1 MATPK
6 NIRLRNYKAFSTE
19 QQMEIRPVT
28 VLIGKNSSG
37 KSSILKLLPLLA
49 NATAGKMNSPLM
61 LVNDGVSLGTR
72 YEELFHNYNLVGLSL
87 GAAFENGISFDVT
100 YAIDQGN
107 LFAYQYEVTKESN
120 HFNDQITSKDASPLY
135 GMTFP
140 KAYENLGIQQNDMTF
155 KLDYIG
161 PIRKAAPK
169 EIAFEGFNNI
179 SKVGIDGFT
188 AYSVLLNSHLK
199 DDGLFKDVSQWFE
212 ENLEGQKLTFKQNGP
227 SSGSYSLY
235 VRHNEVDVNISQVG
249 QGLGQLLPIVVASY
263 MKNDIDVLAIEQPA
277 LHLHP
282 AAHANVAYR
291 IADSAKN
298 MKRKYVIESHSENF
312 ILGLRNMVA
321 DPTKDFNSEDVVI
334 YFVDTSE
341 VGATLDKIEILPS
354 GELTSWPTGIFS
366 ESFDLMSEIMGH
378 SK

>member
-1 MATPK
+1 MATLK
-6 NIRLRNYKAFSTE
+6 NIHIRNYKAFSTE
-19 QQMEIRPVT
+19 QQIEIRPVT

-37 KSSILKLLPLLA
+37 KSSILKLFPLFA
-49 NATAGKMNSPLM
+49 NATAGKTDSPLM
-61 LVNDGVSLGTR
+61 LVNDGVSLGAR
-72 YEELFHNYNLVGLSL
+72 YEELFHNYTLVDLSL
-87 GAAFENGISFDVT
+87 GASFENGISFDVT

-107 LFAYQYEVTKESN
+107 LFVYKYQVSKGKEL
-120 HFNDQITSKDASPLY
+120 FGEQILSKDTPSPS

-140 KAYENLGIQQNDMTF
+140 KAYEHLGIQKADMTF
-155 KLDYIG
+155 KVDYIG
-161 PIRKAAPK
+161 PIRKTAPK
-169 EIAFEGFNNI
+169 EIVFEGFSNA
-179 SKVGIDGFT
+179 SKVGIDGSF

-199 DDGLFKDVSQWFE
+199 DDVLFKNVSQWFE
-212 ENLEGQKLTFKQNGP
+212 DNLEGQKLLFMQNGP
-227 SSGSYSLY
+227 STGSYSLY
-235 VRHNEVDVNISQVG
+235 VKHNEVNVNISQVG

-263 MKNDIDVLAIEQPA
+263 MKNDIEVLAIEQPA

-291 IADSAKN
+291 IAESAKK

-321 DPTKDFNSEDVVI
+321 DPNKDFNSEDVII
-334 YFVDTSE
+334 YFIDANEEES
-341 VGATLDKIEILPS
+341 TLDRIEILPN

-366 ESFDLMSEIMGH
+366 ESFDLMSEIMEH